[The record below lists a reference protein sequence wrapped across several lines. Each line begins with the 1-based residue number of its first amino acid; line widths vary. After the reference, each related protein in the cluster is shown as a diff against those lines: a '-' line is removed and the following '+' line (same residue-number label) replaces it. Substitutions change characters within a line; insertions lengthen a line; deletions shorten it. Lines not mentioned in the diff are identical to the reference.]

1 MKHLG
6 NCVFFLLSVVV
17 CISADVQRTL
27 VGHWTFENGEEQK
40 DLTGNFADI
49 VLQGAEINNGQLDLG
64 VSKWAVAGEYTGPTI
79 SEKTLVS
86 WVSIDSL
93 AVQRGSV
100 LTIDKVSI
108 DQFDAIVLG
117 ERITSHWMAGSSFFR
132 RTTDPNPGFE
142 ETNENVMIQIAI
154 SYENN
159 NGNAHIRL
167 YRNGDMFGDYTKGP
181 LVSWPKGDAEVFWG
195 IRQGNANNG
204 GPDNID
210 AHIEESRIYAK
221 VLTSEELKELR
232 PMTESKG
239 IIIYTDLLAI
249 SVSQ

>member
-6 NCVFFLLSVVV
+6 TCVFFLLSVVV
-17 CISADVQRTL
+17 CISADVQHTL
-27 VGHWTFENGEEQK
+27 VGHWTFESGEEQK
-40 DLTGNFADI
+40 DLTGNFAAI

-117 ERITSHWMAGSSFFR
+117 ERITSHWMAGSSSFH

-167 YRNGDMFGDYTKGP
+167 Y
-181 LVSWPKGDAEVFWG
+181 
-195 IRQGNANNG
+195 
-204 GPDNID
+204 
-210 AHIEESRIYAK
+210 
-221 VLTSEELKELR
+221 
-232 PMTESKG
+232 
-239 IIIYTDLLAI
+239 
-249 SVSQ
+249 